1 MANQTSFNSRLR
13 EEATT
18 TSACQGY
25 SVSRF
30 NSRLREE
37 ATCGTK
43 ACFLSPVRFNSRLR
57 EEATLHLHPHGAQVF
72 KVSTH
77 ASVRR
82 RHDANNDIAWQDYVS
97 THASVRRRRVILVRK
112 FPSGVVSTHASVRRR
127 QMARGLCGEGVQ
139 FQLTPP

>member
-1 MANQTSFNSRLR
+1 MRRRRLRETIERVVGRSFNSRLR

-18 TSACQGY
+18 PARRAAWPRSG
-25 SVSRF
+25 F

-37 ATCGTK
+37 ATVNRK
-43 ACFLSPVRFNSRLR
+43 ER
-57 EEATLHLHPHGAQVF
+57 ATNQ

-82 RHDANNDIAWQDYVS
+82 RLRDALGAE
-97 THASVRRRRVILVRK
+97 RPRK
-112 FPSGVVSTHASVRRR
+112 
-127 QMARGLCGEGVQ
+127 